1 MRKRVD
7 CGVDN
12 ILSYKVGIMKR
23 MSAEAI
29 AFTEYLE
36 TFRTSKNIT
45 KPRSWEIDSVIEK
58 FSANVMQYGSSE
70 EQDSLYNKIRSELDY
85 VLAIYTLD
93 YIRTE
98 YEVEKLGEL
107 AYQLLMN
114 GFEGFN
120 GKAILVSDEIYD
132 LDDYIEYVIEYGLNN
147 NFDD

>member
-1 MRKRVD
+1 MNKRVD

-12 ILSYKVGIMKR
+12 ILSYKVGIMKE
-23 MSAEAI
+23 MSVEAI

-36 TFRTSKNIT
+36 AFR
-45 KPRSWEIDSVIEK
+45 PRSWEIDSAIEM

-70 EQDSLYNKIRSELDY
+70 EQDSLHKKIRSELDY
-85 VLAIYTLD
+85 VFAIYTLD

-120 GKAILVSDEIYD
+120 GKAILASDEICE